1 MTLGS
6 KIKVG
11 IVGYGN
17 LGKGV
22 EAALN
27 NQVDMELVAVFTRRS
42 INSIVKENPITRFE
56 NIKACKDYIGKIDV
70 MVLCGG
76 SMTDLPAQG
85 PFFAK
90 MFNTVDSFDTH
101 AKIPDYFAEINA
113 VAKKAEKV
121 SIISAGW
128 DPGLFSLNRMM
139 AEAILP
145 EGENYT
151 FWGKG
156 VSQGHS
162 DALRRVQGV
171 KDGVQ
176 YTIPMEKAMKKVR
189 SGEEPK
195 LTTREKHL
203 RQCFV
208 VAEKGA
214 DLKKIEQE
222 IKKMPNYFADYQT
235 EVNFISEEELRS
247 NHSKMPHGGFVIR
260 SGRTK
265 GDSTHIIEY
274 SLKLESNPEFTAN
287 ILVAYARGA
296 YRFYKQSQY
305 GAKTVFDVPP
315 AYLSPFTD
323 EELRARLL

>member
-195 LTTREKHL
+195 LTIREKHL

-222 IKKMPNYFADYQT
+222 IKKCQ
-235 EVNFISEEELRS
+235 IC
-247 NHSKMPHGGFVIR
+247 
-260 SGRTK
+260 
-265 GDSTHIIEY
+265 
-274 SLKLESNPEFTAN
+274 
-287 ILVAYARGA
+287 
-296 YRFYKQSQY
+296 Q
-305 GAKTVFDVPP
+305 
-315 AYLSPFTD
+315 
-323 EELRARLL
+323 